1 MAGSGDYRWIAEDEQ
16 TDVYGA
22 FNNTFNFNH
31 GWMASV
37 EMNYQSKG
45 DMENYSETKNIFMW
59 MPGLQSSLGDR
70 MSVKLSGTD
79 LFHGMKSGNRMYYNR
94 ASSLQINNYDS
105 RKVMLTVRYKF
116 NATRNKY
123 KGSGAGES
131 EKERL

>member
-59 MPGLQSSLGDR
+59 MPGLQSSFG
-70 MSVKLSGTD
+70 G
-79 LFHGMKSGNRMYYNR
+79 
-94 ASSLQINNYDS
+94 
-105 RKVMLTVRYKF
+105 
-116 NATRNKY
+116 
-123 KGSGAGES
+123 
-131 EKERL
+131 

>member
-1 MAGSGDYRWIAEDEQ
+1 MG
-16 TDVYGA
+16 T

-45 DMENYSETKNIFMW
+45 DMENISQTKNVFYFDAGITKFFFNDK
-59 MPGLQSSLGDR
+59 LSI
-70 MSVKLSGTD
+70 KLSGTD
-79 LFHGMKSGNRMYYNR
+79 LFHGMKSGSHGYFNKM
-94 ASSLQINNYDS
+94 SSLQINEYDS

-123 KGSGAGES
+123 KGSGAGTS